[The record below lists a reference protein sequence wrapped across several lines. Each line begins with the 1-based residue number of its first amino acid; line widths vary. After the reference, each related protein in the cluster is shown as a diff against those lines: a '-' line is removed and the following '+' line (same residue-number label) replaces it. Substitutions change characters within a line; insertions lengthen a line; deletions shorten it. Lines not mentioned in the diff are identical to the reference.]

1 MNKLLKNTLAVA
13 ALAIAAPVVA
23 QVTFYEREG
32 FAGRSF
38 TTRQQIGNFERYG
51 FNDRASSV
59 IVARDRWEVCED
71 ARFDGRCAVL
81 RPGRYP
87 SLAAMGLNDR
97 VSSVRIINANA
108 RIEDYRYAPAPVVA
122 PAPGAAQ
129 ITFYE
134 NAGFAGR
141 SFTANQQVGNF
152 ERYGFNDRASSA
164 VVVGDRWEVCED
176 VRFNGRCVVLRPG
189 RYASLAAMGLGDR
202 ISSVRRLTP
211 NTPIDNARYAPAPVV
226 AQVPAQAQI
235 ILYDNEGFGGR
246 SFPANQDVGNF
257 AGTGFN
263 DRASSVV
270 VLGGPWEVCEHAG
283 FNGRCMV
290 LRPGRYPSL
299 AAMGMDDRVSSV
311 RLVTPNARIED
322 KRYAPAPVAVYDN
335 RRRNDERLY
344 EATVTSV
351 RAVVGPPE
359 QRCWIER
366 EQAGQNPTGNL
377 NVPGALIGAVIGG
390 VLGHQVG
397 GGRGKDIATIG
408 GAVAGGAVG
417 ANVGRGGSAP
427 QTQGVQRCE
436 SVPSQARTEFWDVT
450 YTFRGQEHHMQVT
463 APPGPTITVNE
474 QGEPRA

>member
-1 MNKLLKNTLAVA
+1 MNKLLRNTLAVA
-13 ALAIAAPVVA
+13 GLAIAPLAAA
-23 QVTFYEREG
+23 QVIFYEHEG
-32 FAGRSF
+32 FAGRTF
-38 TTRQQIGNFERYG
+38 NTHQQIDNFAQYG

-59 IVARDRWEVCED
+59 VVAADRWEVCED
-71 ARFDGRCAVL
+71 ARFSGRCVVL
-81 RPGRYP
+81 RPGRYS

-97 VSSVRIINANA
+97 ISSVRIVSPNA
-108 RIEDYRYAPAPVVA
+108 RVDDYRYAPAPVAA

-141 SFTANQQVGNF
+141 SFTADQQVRDFGRF
-152 ERYGFNDRASSA
+152 GFNDRASS
-164 VVVGDRWEVCED
+164 VVAAGDRWEVCED

-189 RYASLAAMGLGDR
+189 RYASLAAMGLNDR
-202 ISSVRRLTP
+202 VSSVRRLTP

-226 AQVPAQAQI
+226 AQAPAQAQI
-235 ILYDNEGFGGR
+235 ILYDNEGFSGR
-246 SFPANQDVGNF
+246 NFPINQEVGNF
-257 AGTGFN
+257 ANLGFN
-263 DRASSVV
+263 DRASSAV

-290 LRPGRYPSL
+290 LRAGRYPSL
-299 AAMGMDDRVSSV
+299 AAMGMTDSISSA
-311 RLVTPNARIED
+311 RMVTANTRIENN
-322 KRYAPAPVAVYDN
+322 RYAPAPVAVYDN
-335 RRRNDERLY
+335 RRRNNERVY

-351 RAVVGPPE
+351 HAVVGPPE

-366 EQAGQNPTGNL
+366 EQVSQSPASKLNL
-377 NVPGALIGAVIGG
+377 PGAIIGAVIGG

-397 GGRGKDIATIG
+397 AGRGKDIATVG

-427 QTQGVQRCE
+427 QPQDVQRCE
-436 SVPSQARTEFWDVT
+436 NVPSQARADHWDVT
-450 YTFRGQEHHMQVT
+450 YNFRGQEHRIQMT
-463 APPGPTITVNE
+463 TPPGATVTVNE